1 MDYNDRNFIIFPTS
15 ELSKVNFNEVLETS
29 ADTTR
34 KSVDGTKTF
43 IKWDGEQPE
52 FVSTLNN
59 TEGPYTYEEMLSIL
73 ETPEWNSPEPIL

>member
-34 KSVDGTKTF
+34 KSVDQSKTF

-59 TEGPYTYEEMLSIL
+59 TEGPYTYEEILSIL